1 MKIPFYT
8 ERDFL
13 LIPDA
18 ELLIQPR
25 FFFLSNPCG
34 VNDDGYLGVIRQFRF
49 KLIKYSL
56 TKCYTFIILYIM
68 KTAISI
74 PDKLFTDAEIT
85 AKQLGLARSQLYVK
99 AITEFIEHYNKDK
112 ITEKLNLFY
121 KSELAD
127 SELLNVGLHSLR
139 EATINDVW

>member
-1 MKIPFYT
+1 
-8 ERDFL
+8 
-13 LIPDA
+13 
-18 ELLIQPR
+18 
-25 FFFLSNPCG
+25 
-34 VNDDGYLGVIRQFRF
+34 
-49 KLIKYSL
+49 
-56 TKCYTFIILYIM
+56 M

-121 KSELAD
+121 SNEQED
-127 SELLNVGLHSLR
+127 SELLNIGLNSLR